1 MPLILKA
8 FPEMISGHE
17 TTVRNLQEE
26 KKKKKKKRGG
36 IKETTTRSTR
46 KGSPVAHLT
55 LKTQRLQSLNRHH
68 THEVTDTLNLA
79 SQGRRTKGE
88 AE

>member
-26 KKKKKKKRGG
+26 KKKKKKKKKKKRGG
-36 IKETTTRSTR
+36 IKETTTRSTC

-55 LKTQRLQSLNRHH
+55 LKTQRL
-68 THEVTDTLNLA
+68 
-79 SQGRRTKGE
+79 
-88 AE
+88 